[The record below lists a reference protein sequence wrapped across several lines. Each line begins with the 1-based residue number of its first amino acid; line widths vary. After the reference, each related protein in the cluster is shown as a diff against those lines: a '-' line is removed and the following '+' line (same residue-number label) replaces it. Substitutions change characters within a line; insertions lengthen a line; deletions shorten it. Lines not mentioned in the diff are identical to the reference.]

1 MMQKKIISK
10 VSKALFTKF
19 GGKGLLFK
27 DGNEFEVS
35 ILIQEKTFEV
45 GNKLLTTAPKVRIYS
60 EEKPILGNTLK
71 YDEKSHKIKASPKEI
86 SKSATISMS

>member
-1 MMQKKIISK
+1 MQKKITSK

-35 ILIQEKTFEV
+35 ILILEKTFEV
-45 GNKLLTTAPKVRIYS
+45 GNKLLTTAPKIRIYS
-60 EEKPILGNTLK
+60 EEKPEIYNQLSYRNK
-71 YDEKSHKIKASPKEI
+71 VYKVKSSPKLIGDEVYEI
-86 SKSATISMS
+86 NLN

>member
-1 MMQKKIISK
+1 MQKKIISK

-35 ILIQEKTFEV
+35 ILIQENTFEI
-45 GNKLLTTAPKVRIYS
+45 GNKLLTTAPKIRIYS
-60 EEKPILGNTLK
+60 EEKPTLGNILK
-71 YDEKSHKIKASPKEI
+71 YDEKSHKIKASPKQIGDNIYELNL
-86 SKSATISMS
+86 S